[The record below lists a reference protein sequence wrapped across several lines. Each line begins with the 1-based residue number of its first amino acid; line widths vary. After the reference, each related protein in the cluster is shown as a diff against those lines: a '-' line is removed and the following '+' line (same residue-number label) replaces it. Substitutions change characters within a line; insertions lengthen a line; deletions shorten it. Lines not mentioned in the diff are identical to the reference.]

1 LALERRNGRIYYYR
15 SVRTGDRVRKV
26 YVGAGELARLT
37 AQRDLAN
44 RATREGERQ
53 RERAELEQLEALNQP
68 VEELCEAAE
77 ILLKVH
83 LVADGYRRYQ
93 GKWRR
98 AREQK
103 QHQDA

>member
-1 LALERRNGRIYYYR
+1 M
-15 SVRTGDRVRKV
+15 RKV
-26 YVGAGELARLT
+26 YEGAGELARVT
-37 AQRDLAN
+37 AERDLAN
-44 RATREGERQ
+44 RAIREGQRE
-53 RERAELEQLEALNQP
+53 RERAELEQLEALNQT

-98 AREQK
+98 AREQ
-103 QHQDA
+103 QLHQDT